1 MKIIKVDI
9 GKLIL
14 ADYNPRV
21 QLKSGDPAYEDLKRS
36 IQKFGYVDLVICN
49 KDFKVVAG
57 HQRIPVLKELGY
69 KIIDVVQIDISEYE
83 EKALNIALNKIDG
96 SWDFEKL
103 ESLLDDIKINSPELF
118 NFTGFDDAEFE
129 KVIKEFETS
138 NNNNSSNGGEN
149 TSTEGADK
157 ETVDQ
162 IKSYTEKIKA
172 PIYEPKMENPP
183 DLKDCINIDKCMK
196 LIEKIKSKNFDKDL
210 ESFLIFSAYRFIVF
224 HYENIAELYCHQD
237 KNIQEVMEE
246 LALIIIDLNKA
257 IEHGLT
263 EFADSIY
270 KNNLKNEGEE
280 IVTE

>member
-9 GKLIL
+9 KKLKL

-21 QLKSGDPAYEDLKRS
+21 QLKKGDRAYEDLKNS

-118 NFTGFDDAEFE
+118 NFTGFDDAEFD
-129 KVIKEFETS
+129 KIIKEFETESGSS
-138 NNNNSSNGGEN
+138 NNNSNVG
-149 TSTEGADK
+149 K
-157 ETVDQ
+157 
-162 IKSYTEKIKA
+162 KY
-172 PIYEPKMENPP
+172 IY
-183 DLKDCINIDKCMK
+183 
-196 LIEKIKSKNFDKDL
+196 
-210 ESFLIFSAYRFIVF
+210 
-224 HYENIAELYCHQD
+224 
-237 KNIQEVMEE
+237 
-246 LALIIIDLNKA
+246 
-257 IEHGLT
+257 
-263 EFADSIY
+263 
-270 KNNLKNEGEE
+270 
-280 IVTE
+280 